1 MSKKKKKLTLEPLLF
16 ASPDSD
22 GNMQWFTRFHCC
34 DPFLSF
40 GCQGKRI
47 GLTHVLEF
55 GRMKKESRLNSV
67 ELIPTVQ
74 EEITRGKKAKKSKG
88 KNKDKKKDKKSKK
101 AKAPRLAA
109 MIKHLQ
115 KKYSIDGFKVAR
127 NFPAGL
133 LLELKDLGVYVEV
146 VDGKLFPER
155 AVKTRAEVG
164 HLTAGNTAA
173 AAGHAAVRRILRAS
187 EISRGG
193 VLKFEGKTVTSESLR
208 HAINMACLEKGG
220 VNNLTCIVAPGDQAV
235 DCHCVGSGPIKANE
249 LIVVDIFPRIAATG
263 YYGDMTRTY
272 LKGTASPEQKKLYN
286 TVKKAHA
293 MAIDAVKA
301 GVDCQVPYHLV
312 TDYFNEQGYETDREK
327 GTGFFHGLGHGVG
340 YDIHEAPNLGSRK
353 GGKLKSGNVITIEPG
368 LYYPGL
374 GGVRVED
381 VVVVT
386 ARGCNLISKSP
397 YTFQIP

>member
-1 MSKKKKKLTLEPLLF
+1 MSKKKKKRTLEPLLF

-22 GNMQWFTRFHCC
+22 GNMQWFTRFHAC
-34 DPFLSF
+34 DPFLAF
-40 GCQGKRI
+40 GCEGKRI
-47 GLTHVLEF
+47 GLTHILEY
-55 GRMKKESRLNSV
+55 GRMKKEGRFNIV
-67 ELIPTVQ
+67 ELITDVQ
-74 EEITRGKKAKKSKG
+74 DEITGGKK
-88 KNKDKKKDKKSKK
+88 KKKKGKKSKK
-101 AKAPRLAA
+101 SKRPGMVAIIA
-109 MIKHLQ
+109 HLQ
-115 KKYSIDGFKVAR
+115 KKYKIAGFKVAR

-133 LLELKDLGVYVEV
+133 LLELKAAKVHVEV
-146 VDGKLFPER
+146 VKGKLFPER
-155 AVKTRAEVG
+155 AVKTRAEIKW
-164 HLTAGNTAA
+164 LTDANTSA
-173 AAGHAAVRRILRAS
+173 AAGHAAVRSILRAS
-187 EISRGG
+187 EIGRGG
-193 VLKFEGKTVTSESLR
+193 VLKYEGKTVTSESLR
-208 HAINMACLEKGG
+208 HAVNIACLEKGG

-272 LKGTASPEQKKLYN
+272 LKGKASPEQRKLYN
-286 TVKKAHA
+286 TVKKGHA
-293 MAIDAVKA
+293 MAIAAVKA
-301 GVDCQVPYHLV
+301 GVSNRAPYKVV
-312 TDYFNEQGYETDREK
+312 TEYFEEQGYETDREK

-353 GGKLKSGNVITIEPG
+353 GDKLQSGNVITIEPG

-397 YTFQIP
+397 YSFQIP